1 MGEPGTETM
10 HLPCAIRV
18 EHPSRQTFGG
28 RFAAD
33 GRLSGTEV
41 IQTVNCDQTANSCVI
56 SVPAPAAALVFLSSD
71 AQASDNPKATHT
83 YSTTAVTNPVAT
95 QNVDPTAL
103 AGSNGSSGDIPLAG
117 TSKGGAN
124 GASRAFTT
132 LSVSLL
138 PFWLGIVICFW

>member
-1 MGEPGTETM
+1 M
-10 HLPCAIRV
+10 
-18 EHPSRQTFGG
+18 
-28 RFAAD
+28 
-33 GRLSGTEV
+33 

-138 PFWLGIVICFW
+138 PFCLGIVICFW